1 MLARNKV
8 VQVYF
13 TLAKNWSVVIEE
25 VLWSVTVLTP
35 LYIGPDNAQIELKQT
50 HTSHQVNTRPVI
62 AKTEGWFLSMREG
75 SVEYKFNFF
84 FLCIRGLS

>member
-1 MLARNKV
+1 V